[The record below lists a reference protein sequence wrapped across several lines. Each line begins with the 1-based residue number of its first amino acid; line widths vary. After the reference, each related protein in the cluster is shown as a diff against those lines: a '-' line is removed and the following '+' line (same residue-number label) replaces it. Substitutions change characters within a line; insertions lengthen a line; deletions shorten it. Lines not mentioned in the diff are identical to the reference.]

1 MVLSWQQ
8 PVKINFKNEGLYLC
22 MYVQV
27 YFSLLMVSWLFSLNL
42 QFTESRGMDSIAAGK
57 ELSLLQPDSF
67 DNQISGQRITL
78 MDHMAWNLK
87 KKRGN

>member
-1 MVLSWQQ
+1 
-8 PVKINFKNEGLYLC
+8 
-22 MYVQV
+22 
-27 YFSLLMVSWLFSLNL
+27 
-42 QFTESRGMDSIAAGK
+42 MDSIAAGK

-78 MDHMAWNLK
+78 IDHMAWNLK